1 MRFTFTW
8 FELFFMPVV
17 KVVDFDID
25 DFKEIIV
32 FSRMQILVKLMPS
45 LKTE

>member
-17 KVVDFDID
+17 KVVDFDND
-25 DFKEIIV
+25 DFKEIIMFIIIMLSV
-32 FSRMQILVKLMPS
+32 FAD
-45 LKTE
+45 TD